1 MSFRIFG
8 VALWFVSVLFV
19 IYGFYVTAV
28 ALTGDAINLPLIG
41 PLLSRPHVF
50 DKAAP
55 ILILI
60 VFAWVLLEIALKQLQ
75 VNREHAAIATF
86 QARMAEAD
94 KYQPKV
100 FDLRRP
106 RAIRRADLI
115 IECSRREPSSLH
127 EAVPAAA
134 SLDAGTLAASY
145 DPLNVYAWILPVL
158 GFIGTASGMASAI
171 DGFKDVLRGGQVQ
184 VDKLAGELSQ
194 SVIPGLS
201 AAFETTILAL
211 AAALVTYLCTSA
223 LRSWDQEA
231 LDQLDRLCIVLL
243 SRIPQPPT
251 PDGQKILAVLEQILR
266 QIRDMTQIPATLES
280 AARVISMTAEALTS
294 SSNQFASAINAVST
308 AAEALAS
315 TSNQLGSA
323 AETIGA
329 AAKASQAARNEK
341 LLEVTKDATTSDSL
355 ATVLKEMV
363 IGLKE
368 LQKAATAPLTF
379 TIERK
384 P

>member
-1 MSFRIFG
+1 MFRTFS
-8 VALWFVSVLFV
+8 VTLWFVSALFV
-19 IYGFYVTAV
+19 IYGLYVTAV
-28 ALTGDAINLPLIG
+28 ALTGDASGLPLIG
-41 PLLSRPHVF
+41 PLLSRPHPL
-50 DKAAP
+50 DRMAP

-60 VFAWVLLEIALKQLQ
+60 LFAWVLFEIALKQRQ
-75 VNREHAAIATF
+75 VSRQHAAIDTF
-86 QARMAEAD
+86 QTRMAEAD
-94 KYQPKV
+94 KYQPKA
-100 FDLRRP
+100 FDLGQP

-145 DPLNVYAWILPVL
+145 GPLNVYAWILPVL

-171 DGFKDVLRGGQVQ
+171 DGFSEVLRGGQVN
-184 VDKLAGELSQ
+184 VDQLAAELSQ

-211 AAALVTYLCTSA
+211 AAALVTYLCTNA

-251 PDGQKILAVLEQILR
+251 PDGQKILAVLELISG
-266 QIRDMTQIPATLES
+266 QIRAMIQVPVTLES
-280 AARVISMTAEALTS
+280 AAKAISTSAEALTS
-294 SSNQFASAINAVST
+294 SSNQFAAAVKAVSM

-315 TSNQLGSA
+315 TSNELGSA
-323 AETIGA
+323 AATIGIV
-329 AAKASQAARNEK
+329 AKALEGERKER
-341 LLEVTKDATTSDSL
+341 LLEMNAKEGTTSDGL
-355 ATVLKEMV
+355 ATVLSEV
-363 IGLKE
+363 VVSLKE
-368 LQKAATAPLTF
+368 LQKPLTI
-379 TIERK
+379 TLERK

>member
-1 MSFRIFG
+1 MFRTFS
-8 VALWFVSVLFV
+8 VALWSVSALFV
-19 IYGFYVTAV
+19 IYGLYVTAI
-28 ALTGDAINLPLIG
+28 ALTGDASGLPLIG
-41 PLLSRPHVF
+41 PLLSRAHPLDRV
-50 DKAAP
+50 AP

-60 VFAWVLLEIALKQLQ
+60 LFSWVLFEIALKQRQ
-75 VNREHAAIATF
+75 VSRQHTAIEGF
-86 QARMAEAD
+86 QTRMAEAD
-94 KYQPKV
+94 NYQPRA
-100 FDLRRP
+100 FDLGQP

-145 DPLNVYAWILPVL
+145 GPLNVYAWILPVL

-171 DGFKDVLRGGQVQ
+171 DGFKDVLRGGQVN
-184 VDKLAGELSQ
+184 VDQLAGELSQ

-211 AAALVTYLCTSA
+211 AAALVTYLCTNA

-251 PDGQKILAVLEQILR
+251 PDGQKILAVLELISG
-266 QIRDMTQIPATLES
+266 QIREMIQVPATLES
-280 AARVISMTAEALTS
+280 AAKAISTSAEALTS
-294 SSNQFASAINAVST
+294 SSNQFAAAVKAVSM

-315 TSNQLGSA
+315 TSNELSSA
-323 AETIGA
+323 AATIGIV
-329 AAKASQAARNEK
+329 AKALEGERNER
-341 LLEVTKDATTSDSL
+341 LLEMNGKEGTTSDGL
-355 ATVLKEMV
+355 ATVLSEV
-363 IGLKE
+363 VVSLKE
-368 LQKAATAPLTF
+368 LQKPLTI
-379 TIERK
+379 TLERK

>member
-1 MSFRIFG
+1 MFRTFS
-8 VALWFVSVLFV
+8 VALWSVSALFV
-19 IYGFYVTAV
+19 IYGLYVTAI
-28 ALTGDAINLPLIG
+28 ALTGDASGLPLIG
-41 PLLSRPHVF
+41 PLLSRAHPL
-50 DKAAP
+50 DRLAP

-60 VFAWVLLEIALKQLQ
+60 LFSWVLFEIALKQRQ
-75 VNREHAAIATF
+75 VRRQHTAIEGF
-86 QARMAEAD
+86 QTRMAEAD
-94 KYQPKV
+94 KYQPRA
-100 FDLRRP
+100 FDLGQP

-145 DPLNVYAWILPVL
+145 GPLNVYAWILPVL

-171 DGFKDVLRGGQVQ
+171 DGFKDVLRGGQVN
-184 VDKLAGELSQ
+184 VDQLAGELSQ

-211 AAALVTYLCTSA
+211 AAALVTYLCTNA

-251 PDGQKILAVLEQILR
+251 PDGQKILAVLELISG
-266 QIRDMTQIPATLES
+266 QIREMIQVPATLES
-280 AARVISMTAEALTS
+280 AAKAISTSAEALTS
-294 SSNQFASAINAVST
+294 SSNQFAAAVKAVSM

-315 TSNQLGSA
+315 TSNELSSA
-323 AETIGA
+323 AATIGIV
-329 AAKASQAARNEK
+329 AKALEGERNGR
-341 LLEVTKDATTSDSL
+341 LLEMNGKEGTTSDGL
-355 ATVLKEMV
+355 ATVLSEV
-363 IGLKE
+363 VVSLKE
-368 LQKAATAPLTF
+368 LQKPLTI
-379 TIERK
+379 TLERK

>member
-1 MSFRIFG
+1 MFRSFS
-8 VALWFVSVLFV
+8 VALWSVSALFV
-19 IYGFYVTAV
+19 IYGLYVTAV
-28 ALTGDAINLPLIG
+28 GLTGDASGLPLIG
-41 PLLSRPHVF
+41 PLLSRTHPL
-50 DKAAP
+50 DKVSP

-60 VFAWVLLEIALKQLQ
+60 LFAWVLFEIAFRQRQ
-75 VNREHAAIATF
+75 VSRQYAAIETF
-86 QARMAEAD
+86 QTRMGEAD
-94 KYQPKV
+94 KYQPKA
-100 FDLRRP
+100 FDLKQP
-106 RAIRRADLI
+106 RAIRRADFI
-115 IECSRREPSSLH
+115 IDCSRRDPSSLH

-145 DPLNVYAWILPVL
+145 GPLNVYAWILPVL

-184 VDKLAGELSQ
+184 IDKLASELSQ

-251 PDGQKILAVLEQILR
+251 PDGQKILAVLEQISG
-266 QIRDMTQIPATLES
+266 QIRDMIRFPATLES
-280 AARVISMTAEALTS
+280 AAKVISTTAEALTS
-294 SSNQFASAINAVST
+294 SSNQFVSAANAVST

-315 TSNQLGSA
+315 TSYRLGSA
-323 AETIGA
+323 VETIGA
-329 AAKASQAARNEK
+329 AAKALEAARNEQ
-341 LLEVTKDATTSDSL
+341 LLEVNAEDATTGGGL
-355 ATVLKEMV
+355 ATVLREV
-363 IGLKE
+363 VVSLKE
-368 LQKAATAPLTF
+368 LQKPLTI
-379 TIERK
+379 TLERK

>member
-1 MSFRIFG
+1 MFRTFS
-8 VALWFVSVLFV
+8 VALWSGSALFV
-19 IYGFYVTAV
+19 IYGLYVTAI
-28 ALTGDAINLPLIG
+28 ALTGDASGLPLIG
-41 PLLSRPHVF
+41 PLLSGAHPLDRL
-50 DKAAP
+50 AP

-60 VFAWVLLEIALKQLQ
+60 LFSWVLFEIALKQRQ
-75 VNREHAAIATF
+75 VSRQHTAIEGF
-86 QARMAEAD
+86 QTRMAEAD
-94 KYQPKV
+94 KYQPRA
-100 FDLRRP
+100 FDLGQP

-145 DPLNVYAWILPVL
+145 GPLNVYAWILPVL

-171 DGFKDVLRGGQVQ
+171 DGFKDVLRGGQVN
-184 VDKLAGELSQ
+184 VDQLAGELSQ

-211 AAALVTYLCTSA
+211 AAALVTYLCTNA

-251 PDGQKILAVLEQILR
+251 PDGQKILAVLELISG
-266 QIRDMTQIPATLES
+266 QIREMIQVPATLES
-280 AARVISMTAEALTS
+280 AAKAISTSAEALTS
-294 SSNQFASAINAVST
+294 SSNQFAAAVKAVSM

-315 TSNQLGSA
+315 TSNELSSA
-323 AETIGA
+323 AATIGIV
-329 AAKASQAARNEK
+329 AKALEGERNGR
-341 LLEVTKDATTSDSL
+341 LLEMNGKEGTTSDGL
-355 ATVLKEMV
+355 ATVLSEV
-363 IGLKE
+363 VVSLKE
-368 LQKAATAPLTF
+368 LQKPLTI
-379 TIERK
+379 TLERK

>member
-1 MSFRIFG
+1 MFRTFS
-8 VALWFVSVLFV
+8 VALWSVSALFV
-19 IYGFYVTAV
+19 IYGLYVTAI
-28 ALTGDAINLPLIG
+28 ALTGDASGLPLIG
-41 PLLSRPHVF
+41 PLLSGAHPLDRL
-50 DKAAP
+50 AP

-60 VFAWVLLEIALKQLQ
+60 LFSWVLFEIALKQRQ
-75 VNREHAAIATF
+75 VSRQHTAIEGF
-86 QARMAEAD
+86 QTRMAEAD
-94 KYQPKV
+94 KYQPRA
-100 FDLRRP
+100 FDLGQP

-145 DPLNVYAWILPVL
+145 GPLNVYAWILPVL

-171 DGFKDVLRGGQVQ
+171 DGFKDVLRGGQVN
-184 VDKLAGELSQ
+184 VDQLAGELSQ

-211 AAALVTYLCTSA
+211 AAALVTYLCTNA

-251 PDGQKILAVLEQILR
+251 PDGQKILAVLELISG
-266 QIRDMTQIPATLES
+266 QIREMIQVPATLES
-280 AARVISMTAEALTS
+280 AAKAISTSAEALTS
-294 SSNQFASAINAVST
+294 SSNQFAAAVKAVSM

-315 TSNQLGSA
+315 TSNELSSA
-323 AETIGA
+323 AATIGIV
-329 AAKASQAARNEK
+329 AKALEGERNGR
-341 LLEVTKDATTSDSL
+341 LLEMNGKEGTTSDGL
-355 ATVLKEMV
+355 ATVLSEV
-363 IGLKE
+363 VVSLKE
-368 LQKAATAPLTF
+368 LQKPLTI
-379 TIERK
+379 TLERK